1 MLTLAA
7 ADGPGGRTPV
17 TQLKALQA
25 YSSALVAEDCLA
37 GTFRY
42 DVVSGEMQWSDE
54 IYVIHGYQRG
64 DVVPTIGVMM
74 SHKHPD
80 DRKRCREIFE
90 DVCREG
96 GFFASYH
103 RLVDSRRRERRVLTA
118 GQGVADTDGKPL
130 FIDGFILDLTKT
142 LQLETDRSARDAVAG
157 AIGARGAIEQ
167 AKGVLMGILHIG
179 SDAAFERLCTYSQRH
194 NIKIADVAAVILR
207 LANNPQE
214 PTLLLSLVHA
224 VGGHAGA
231 SHDGGRTLHR

>member
-1 MLTLAA
+1 M
-7 ADGPGGRTPV
+7 PV

-64 DVVPTIGVMM
+64 DVVPTIGVVM

-90 DVCREG
+90 DVCRVG

-118 GQGVADTDGKPL
+118 GEGVADIDGKLL

-142 LQLETDRSARDAVAG
+142 VQLETDRSARDAIAG

-179 SDAAFERLCTYSQRH
+179 SDAAFERLCAYSQRH
-194 NIKIADVAAVILR
+194 NIKIADVAAAILR

-214 PTLLLSLVHA
+214 RTLLLSLVHA
-224 VGGHAGA
+224 VDGRAVEQ
-231 SHDGGRTLHR
+231 HDGGRPLHRQRQ

>member
-1 MLTLAA
+1 M
-7 ADGPGGRTPV
+7 PV

-54 IYVIHGYQRG
+54 IYVIHGYHRG
-64 DVVPTIGVMM
+64 DVVPTIGVLM

-90 DVCREG
+90 DVCRVG

-118 GQGVADTDGKPL
+118 GEGVADTDGKLL

-214 PTLLLSLVHA
+214 STLLLSLVHA
-224 VGGHAGA
+224 VDGRAVA
-231 SHDGGRTLHR
+231 QHDGGHTLHRQRQ

>member
-1 MLTLAA
+1 MS
-7 ADGPGGRTPV
+7 V

-54 IYVIHGYQRG
+54 IYLIHGYQRG
-64 DVVPTIGVMM
+64 DVVPTIGVVM

-90 DVCREG
+90 EACRVG

-118 GQGVADTDGKPL
+118 GEGVADIDGRLL

-142 LQLETDRSARDAVAG
+142 LQLETDRSARDAIAG
-157 AIGARGAIEQ
+157 AIGARGVIEQ

-179 SDAAFERLCTYSQRH
+179 SDAAFERLCAYSQRH
-194 NIKIADVAAVILR
+194 NIKIADVAAAILR
-207 LANNPQE
+207 LANNTQE
-214 PTLLLSLVHA
+214 PNPLLSLVHA
-224 VGGHAGA
+224 VDGRVVGH
-231 SHDGGRTLHR
+231 HEGGRTLHRQR

>member
-1 MLTLAA
+1 M
-7 ADGPGGRTPV
+7 PV

-64 DVVPTIGVMM
+64 DVVPTIGVVM

-90 DVCREG
+90 DVCRVG

-103 RLVDSRRRERRVLTA
+103 RLVDSRRRERRALTA
-118 GQGVADTDGKPL
+118 GQGVADTDGKLL

-142 LQLETDRSARDAVAG
+142 LQLETDRSARDAIAG

-167 AKGVLMGILHIG
+167 AKGVLMGMLHIG
-179 SDAAFERLCTYSQRH
+179 SDDAFERLCTYSQRH
-194 NIKIADVAAVILR
+194 NIKIADVAAAILR
-207 LANNPQE
+207 LANNPLE
-214 PTLLLSLVHA
+214 PTLLLSFVHA
-224 VGGHAGA
+224 VDGRAVA
-231 SHDGGRTLHR
+231 QHDGGRALHRQRQ

>member
-1 MLTLAA
+1 MS
-7 ADGPGGRTPV
+7 V

-42 DVVSGEMQWSDE
+42 DVVSGELQWSDE
-54 IYVIHGYQRG
+54 IYLIHGYQRG
-64 DVVPTIGVMM
+64 DVVPTVGVVM

-80 DRKRCREIFE
+80 DRERCREIFAE
-90 DVCREG
+90 ACRVG

-118 GQGVADTDGKPL
+118 GEAVADIDGRLL

-142 LQLETDRSARDAVAG
+142 LQLETDRSAREAIAG
-157 AIGARGAIEQ
+157 AVGARGVIEQ

-179 SDAAFERLCTYSQRH
+179 SDAAFERLCAYSQRH
-194 NIKIADVAAVILR
+194 NIKIADVAAAILR
-207 LANNPQE
+207 LANNTQDPN
-214 PTLLLSLVHA
+214 PLLSLVHA
-224 VGGHAGA
+224 V
-231 SHDGGRTLHR
+231 DGRVVAHHEAGRTLHRKRQ

>member
-1 MLTLAA
+1 MSL
-7 ADGPGGRTPV
+7 

-42 DVVSGEMQWSDE
+42 DVGSGELQWSDE
-54 IYVIHGYQRG
+54 IYLIHGYQRG
-64 DVVPTIGVMM
+64 DVVPTVGVVM

-90 DVCREG
+90 EACRVG

-118 GQGVADTDGKPL
+118 GEAVADIDGRLL

-142 LQLETDRSARDAVAG
+142 LQLETDRSARDAIAG
-157 AIGARGAIEQ
+157 AVGARGVIEQ

-179 SDAAFERLCTYSQRH
+179 SDAAFERLCAYSQRR
-194 NIKIADVAAVILR
+194 NIKIADVAAAILR
-207 LANNPQE
+207 LANNTQDPN
-214 PTLLLSLVHA
+214 PLLSLVHA
-224 VGGHAGA
+224 VDGRAVAHPKGA
-231 SHDGGRTLHR
+231 RNLHRQR